1 MNEERK
7 RILKLVEDGTI
18 SAEEAIVLL
27 EALNKEK
34 ESHTSAVSPTPK
46 EGEHQQS
53 TEQKE
58 ETSYSSEEE
67 KSKSTGFEDLF
78 GGVFNKDTNKKMDEF
93 MNDLKQDLSQFSGRV
108 MNLMNQ
114 TFSKIK
120 DLDIEF
126 PFGEKVEYNKAFT
139 YNANEIKGIELN
151 IPNGKL
157 EIDKVEDD
165 QLLVEATIKTVKP
178 DQDPE
183 KFKTQ
188 FEQQFV
194 QLNDGLLSLSVESKM
209 TQVMV
214 RIKVPEKQ
222 YDMFILRL
230 LNGSVAVNNV
240 NSKLLKVKTYNGTV
254 RLDQSTFQSAHIETG
269 NGAVEVVRVQG
280 EDLEVET
287 VNGRIYIDGDLE
299 NVEAESVNGAVIV
312 TTHSKKARKLKAKA
326 VAGAVEL
333 YVPKTVSLDGRVT
346 TNLGKTDVGLT
357 DIVRH
362 SDDDQFLQKT
372 VHFDKIIENASLLK
386 IYGESRTGSVI
397 VRYTTH

>member
-27 EALNKEK
+27 EALNKQK
-34 ESHTSAVSPTPK
+34 ESQPNVVSPTTT
-46 EGEHQQS
+46 EGEQRTSQQA
-53 TEQKE
+53 TNARE
-58 ETSYSSEEE
+58 ETN
-67 KSKSTGFEDLF
+67 SKSTGFEDVF
-78 GGVFNKDTNKKMDEF
+78 GDAFNKDSNKKMDEF
-93 MNDLKQDLSQFSGRV
+93 MHDLKQDLTQFSSRV

-120 DLDIEF
+120 DFDLEF

-139 YNANEIKGIELN
+139 YDASEIKGIELN
-151 IPNGKL
+151 IPNGRL
-157 EIDKVEDD
+157 EIEKAEAD
-165 QLLVEATIKTVKP
+165 QLLVEATIKTTKS

-194 QLNDGLLSLSVESKM
+194 QLNDGMLSLSVESKM

-222 YDMFILRL
+222 YDVFMLRL
-230 LNGSVAVNNV
+230 LNGSVAVNDV

-254 RLDQSTFQSAHIETG
+254 KLDNSTFQSANIETG

-287 VNGRIYIDGDLE
+287 VNGRIYIDGELE

-357 DIVRH
+357 DITRH
-362 SDDDQFLQKT
+362 SDDDQLLQKT
-372 VHFDKIIENASLLK
+372 VDFDKLIENASMLK
-386 IYGESRTGSVI
+386 LYGESRTGSVI
-397 VRYTTH
+397 VRYTTQ